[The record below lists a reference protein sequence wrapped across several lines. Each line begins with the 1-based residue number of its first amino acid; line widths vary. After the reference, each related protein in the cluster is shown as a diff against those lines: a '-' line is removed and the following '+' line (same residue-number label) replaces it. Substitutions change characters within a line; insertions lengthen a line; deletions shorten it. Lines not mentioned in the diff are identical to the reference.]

1 MRKYHIQSAGQEI
14 KKSADCLHIDSDG
27 LQLIEDRRI
36 VAIFKV
42 WDFCVEIGKDQCKSA
57 LHEQEW
63 EANNIR
69 NDK

>member
-1 MRKYHIQSAGQEI
+1 MDDEFVTI
-14 KKSADCLHIDSDG
+14 DLLHEYIDKMV
-27 LQLIEDRRI
+27 I
-36 VAIFKV
+36 VLSSIHKRL
-42 WDFCVEIGKDQCKSA
+42 DLLENPCKSA